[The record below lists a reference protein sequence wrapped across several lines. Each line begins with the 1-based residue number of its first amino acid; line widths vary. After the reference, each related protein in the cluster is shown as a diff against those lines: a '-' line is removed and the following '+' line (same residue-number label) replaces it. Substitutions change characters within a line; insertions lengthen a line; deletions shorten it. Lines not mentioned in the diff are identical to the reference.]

1 MTKSNDFI
9 VQNIISKYQKRF
21 QAINNAFKAIV
32 IQTICL
38 KVLRLRFISWIMIY
52 DQHGPKFRYYL
63 RQLTQ
68 AEHVARVYHREM
80 DSLRTIRDKDTA
92 KELSRHFSDWD
103 DAAPALFVDMID
115 MRKKIEFAKWQKKH
129 ARQDWVRKVTKNVLT
144 CTTLYYVVVCFIN

>member
-1 MTKSNDFI
+1 
-9 VQNIISKYQKRF
+9 
-21 QAINNAFKAIV
+21 
-32 IQTICL
+32 
-38 KVLRLRFISWIMIY
+38 MIY

-80 DSLRTIRDKDTA
+80 DSLKTIRDKETA
-92 KELSRHFSDWD
+92 KELSRNYSNWD

-129 ARQDWVRKVTKNVLT
+129 ARQD
-144 CTTLYYVVVCFIN
+144 